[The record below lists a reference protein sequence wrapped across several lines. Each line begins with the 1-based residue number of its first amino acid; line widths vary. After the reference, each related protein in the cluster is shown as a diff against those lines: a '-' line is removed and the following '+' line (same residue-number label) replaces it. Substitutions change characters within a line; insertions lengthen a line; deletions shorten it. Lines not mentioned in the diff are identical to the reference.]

1 MRLVGRC
8 WRAAL
13 VLARTRVV
21 ALGPSA
27 GRRSASG
34 NAGELRGEPDRFGG
48 VSVHLAALDRLD
60 AAAFT
65 PGEPVRPAG
74 PLRVAD
80 SRVCMAPAVLISDLR
95 GDQSPAPENVL
106 DAEVHLLGS
115 GPSQLIAPAASLG
128 FCFHHAESDSSTLTL
143 WLGEGPS
150 RLPGYAT
157 HQVGVAGAVFDEST
171 RKILVVQDRNKLKN
185 MWKFPGGLSEPG
197 EDLGDTAVREVFEET
212 GVQSEFRSLL
222 SIRQQHGSPAA
233 FGKSDM
239 YVVCRLQPRSFHITC
254 CRHECLRCEWMDL
267 GDLVRAENATP
278 VTSRVARL
286 LLYGHR
292 EGFDKVDLPAQEL
305 PAGAAGRPSKL
316 YLRALPARPGPEEPP
331 RRAAL
336 GAPASGSC
344 T

>member
-1 MRLVGRC
+1 MKSMQCPGQQ
-8 WRAAL
+8 
-13 VLARTRVV
+13 
-21 ALGPSA
+21 
-27 GRRSASG
+27 
-34 NAGELRGEPDRFGG
+34 
-48 VSVHLAALDRLD
+48 D
-60 AAAFT
+60 A
-65 PGEPVRPAG
+65 
-74 PLRVAD
+74 PLRSV
-80 SRVCMAPAVLISDLR
+80 IS
-95 GDQSPAPENVL
+95 QSSAF
-106 DAEVHLLGS
+106 
-115 GPSQLIAPAASLG
+115 IM
-128 FCFHHAESDSSTLTL
+128 
-143 WLGEGPS
+143 
-150 RLPGYAT
+150 
-157 HQVGVAGAVFDEST
+157 
-171 RKILVVQDRNKLKN
+171 LKN